1 MSRKCDLTGRKT
13 TVGRR
18 LRTRGKAKYLGG
30 VGTKITGKNKRKLC
44 PNVHKVTALVDGRP
58 QKIKASAKAM
68 RSGLVVK
75 PLKRRYARKVEG
87 HPANQQAS

>member
-18 LRTRGKAKYLGG
+18 IRTRGKAKYLGG
-30 VGTKITGKNKRKLC
+30 VGTKITGKNKRKFC
-44 PNVHKVTALVDGRP
+44 PNVHKVTAVVDGKP
-58 QKIKASAKAM
+58 QRIKASAKAM

-75 PLKRRYARKVEG
+75 PLKRRHARKAG
-87 HPANQQAS
+87 HHGTGQASS